1 MLGSELFG
9 YRKGVFTRG
18 QVLEQTVGPVPA
30 DKQKNDIR
38 SRYGKIEVAVG
49 HAFSRPVLG
58 SRTSSYLQEKQA
70 LLSMLTVFGQVP
82 ELVEQLLGLRVNQSQ
97 VYRQY
102 QRIADV
108 LDEQQLRMPSL
119 SPALAGQ

>member
-1 MLGSELFG
+1 M
-9 YRKGVFTRG
+9 
-18 QVLEQTVGPVPA
+18 
-30 DKQKNDIR
+30 
-38 SRYGKIEVAVG
+38 
-49 HAFSRPVLG
+49 LG